1 MYIHKKNV
9 FLDEIET
16 TADIELPHDPLDR
29 VIGQENV
36 IELVK
41 IAAKQRRNLLLVGPP
56 GIGKSLIAQALS
68 FHLTPPNEH
77 ITAVHNPERPERP
90 FIEVKTKEEIENEI
104 EDKRRAEGEYLSPEK
119 VPDAIAERLGF
130 KCVHCGSYNSAY
142 QNICSQCGGDKF
154 SHIQA
159 RRKHLGDLL
168 GMFEMNGGSD
178 NIPQDRVTTTRVVND
193 KEEVI
198 IYERAGGSEI
208 KVLDQRSLEE
218 RRKMVE
224 NKPRHVIIPLERKN
238 FIQATGASETE
249 LLGDVRHDPYGGHYD
264 LGTQPYERIVPG
276 AIHEAHEGV
285 LFIDEII
292 HIASLQRYIL
302 SAMQE
307 KSFPIVGRNP
317 QSAGS
322 SVKVENVP
330 CDFIFIAACNIVDLK
345 YILPPLRS
353 RIQGEG
359 YEILMNTI
367 MTADEKNA
375 GKLAQFAAQEI
386 NLDGKIPHATSPAV
400 QILIKEAENRAF
412 LIDEVKNAYT
422 LRLRDLA
429 GVIKMAGDLAV
440 MDESNFINKKHMSQA
455 VNNAISIEEQI
466 LKRYKNF
473 EKAFAEDSYSSHSF
487 KQKHSPYP
495 NENID
500 RSYL

>member
-9 FLDEIET
+9 FLEEIET
-16 TADIELPHDPLDR
+16 TADIKLPPDPLDR
-29 VIGQENV
+29 VIGQDDV

-41 IAAKQRRNLLLVGPP
+41 IAAKQRRNLFLVGPP

-68 FHLTPPNEH
+68 FHLNPPSEQ

-90 FIEVKTKEEIENEI
+90 FIEVKTGEEIENEI

-142 QNICSQCGGDKF
+142 HNICSQCGGDKF
-154 SHIQA
+154 SHINA

-168 GMFEMNGGSD
+168 GMFEMNGSSE

-198 IYERAGGSEI
+198 IYERAGGNEI
-208 KVLDQRSLEE
+208 KVLDQRSLEK

-264 LGTQPYERIVPG
+264 LGSQPYERIVPG

-330 CDFIFIAACNIVDLK
+330 CDFIFVAACNIVDLK

-367 MTADEKNA
+367 MTANEENA
-375 GKLAQFAAQEI
+375 GKLAQFMAQEI
-386 NLDGKIPHATSPAV
+386 NLDGKIPHATSQAV
-400 QILIKEAENRAF
+400 QILIKEAENRAL
-412 LIDEVKNAYT
+412 LIDDVKNAYT

-440 MDESNFINKKHMSQA
+440 MDESNYITKKHMSKA
-455 VNNAISIEEQI
+455 VNKAISIEEQI

-473 EKAFAEDSYSSHSF
+473 DKEFTEDEYSFRTF
-487 KQKHSPYP
+487 KQKRSPYP